1 MAEFAMAK
9 AERLGLCP
17 AVSVDEAIAMA
28 ALTEIQRDVLGWV
41 AAGKSNLDIATILGM
56 SERAVRHHVSEV
68 LRKLGVV
75 SRNQAATI
83 FRTGKPLH

>member
-1 MAEFAMAK
+1 MAK